1 MARSDVFN
9 IYQNKSNLKWI
20 VLTAATVISL
30 GSILYTNLLVGKLK
44 DRERSIIRL
53 YAKTLEFA
61 LDETVTINQ
70 DINFISEEIIL
81 QNNSMP
87 MIIMDSVG
95 VVYGYKNIRVDSS
108 RAEATINNRLRRL
121 AAQMAEEYTPIRIA
135 PINPA
140 TGEPYLVQYL
150 YYKHSNLLTQLIYYP
165 YVQLSVIAVF
175 GIIAYM
181 AFSYSRTAEQNR
193 VWVGMAKE
201 TAHQLGTPISSLM
214 AWVEYLK
221 ADEGFSDSDII
232 DELDKDIAKLQ
243 LITARFSSIGSVP
256 VLNEEDLVVVIN
268 RVVEY
273 LQARISSKVEMTVES
288 MHENVICNI
297 NAPLFEWVVENVCK
311 NSVDA
316 MSGVGSINIKI
327 QEANDWRVFVDISD
341 TGKGIPASRLKQVFN
356 PGFTTKK
363 RGWGLGLALAQRII
377 EIYHEGKIYV
387 RESDPEKGTTFRI
400 VLHRNKNQIA
410 SLPA

>member
-1 MARSDVFN
+1 MARTDVFN

-20 VLTAATVISL
+20 VLTAAAVISI
-30 GSILYTNLLVGKLK
+30 GSILYTNILVGKLK
-44 DRERSIIRL
+44 ERERSFIRL

-61 LDETVTINQ
+61 LDESVTITQ

-87 MIIMDSVG
+87 MIIMDSLG
-95 VVYGYKNIRVDSS
+95 IVYGHKNIKVDSS
-108 RAEATINNRLRRL
+108 KTSSVINERLRR
-121 AAQMAEEYTPIRIA
+121 MALKMEQEYTPIRIA
-135 PINPA
+135 PVNPA
-140 TGEPYLVQYL
+140 TGEPYLIQFL

-165 YVQLSVIAVF
+165 YVQLSVIAIF

-221 ADEGFSDSDII
+221 ADEEFANNEFL

-256 VLNEEDLVVVIN
+256 VLNEEDLVPVIN
-268 RVVEY
+268 RVVDY
-273 LQARISSKVEMTVES
+273 LRSRISSKVNIKVES
-288 MHENVICNI
+288 MHEHVIGAV
-297 NAPLFEWVVENVCK
+297 NAPLFEWVIENICK
-311 NSVDA
+311 NAVDA
-316 MSGVGSINIKI
+316 MSGVGEITIKI
-327 QEANDWRVFVDISD
+327 QEASDWRIFIDISD
-341 TGKGIPASRLKQVFN
+341 TGKGIPLAKLKQIFN

-363 RGWGLGLALAQRII
+363 RGWGLGLALAERII
-377 EIYHEGKIYV
+377 EIYHKGKIFV
-387 RESDPEKGTTFRI
+387 RTSELDKGTTFRI
-400 VLHRNKNQIA
+400 VLHRNKKIQ
-410 SLPA
+410 

>member
-1 MARSDVFN
+1 MARADVFN
-9 IYQNKSNLKWI
+9 IYQNRSNLRWI
-20 VLTAATVISL
+20 VLTAASLISI
-30 GSILYTNLLVGKLK
+30 GSILYTNLLVGSLK
-44 DRERSIIRL
+44 ERERSFVRL

-61 LDETVTINQ
+61 LDESVTIKQ

-87 MIIMDSVG
+87 MIIMDSLG
-95 VVYGYKNIRVDSS
+95 IIYASKNIKIDSS
-108 RAEATINNRLRRL
+108 RARNLIDDKLRK
-121 AAQMAEEYTPIRIA
+121 MAVSMSADYRPIRIA

-140 TGEPYLVQYL
+140 TGEAYLVQFL

-165 YVQLSVIAVF
+165 YVQLSVIAIF

-181 AFSYSRTAEQNR
+181 GFSYSRTAEQNR

-221 ADEGFSDSDII
+221 GDEKFANNEFL

-256 VLNEEDLVVVIN
+256 VLKEEDIVAVAV
-268 RVVEY
+268 RVADY
-273 LQARISSKVEMTVES
+273 LRTRISSKVRISVES
-288 MHENVICNI
+288 MHDKVIGNV
-297 NAPLFEWVVENVCK
+297 NAPLFEWVIENICK
-311 NSVDA
+311 NAVDA
-316 MSGVGSINIKI
+316 MSGVGHITIKI
-327 QEANDWRVFVDISD
+327 QEASDWRIFLDITD
-341 TGKGIPASRLKQVFN
+341 NGKGIPLAKLKQVFN

-363 RGWGLGLALAQRII
+363 RGWGLGLALAKRII
-377 EIYHEGKIYV
+377 ENYHRGKIFV
-387 RESDPEKGTTFRI
+387 HSSEPEKGTTFRI
-400 VLHRNKNQIA
+400 VLNRSKK
-410 SLPA
+410 L

>member
-1 MARSDVFN
+1 MARADVFN
-9 IYQNKSNLKWI
+9 IYQNKSNLRWI
-20 VLTAATVISL
+20 VLTAASVISIS
-30 GSILYTNLLVGKLK
+30 SILYTNLLVGRLK
-44 DRERSIIRL
+44 ERERSFVRL

-61 LDETVTINQ
+61 LDESVTIQQ

-95 VVYGYKNIRVDSS
+95 IIYAYKNIKIDSS
-108 RAEATINNRLRRL
+108 RTKKLIEEKLRK
-121 AAQMAEEYTPIRIA
+121 MAIGMSVEYRPIRIA

-140 TGEPYLVQYL
+140 TGEPYLVQFL
-150 YYKHSNLLTQLIYYP
+150 YYKHSDLLTQLIYYP
-165 YVQLSVIAVF
+165 YVQLSVIAIF

-181 AFSYSRTAEQNR
+181 GFSYSRTAEQNR

-221 ADEGFSDSDII
+221 GDEQFANNEFL

-256 VLNEEDLVVVIN
+256 VLNEEDIVAVAV
-268 RVVEY
+268 RVADY
-273 LQARISSKVEMTVES
+273 LSTRISSRVRISVES
-288 MHENVICNI
+288 MHDKVMGNI
-297 NAPLFEWVVENVCK
+297 NAPLFEWVIENICK
-311 NSVDA
+311 NAVDA
-316 MSGVGSINIKI
+316 MSGVGVITIRI
-327 QEANDWRVFVDISD
+327 QEASDWRIFMDITD
-341 TGKGIPASRLKQVFN
+341 NGKGIPVAKIKQVFN

-363 RGWGLGLALAQRII
+363 RGWGLGLALAKRII
-377 EIYHEGKIYV
+377 ENYHQGKIFV
-387 RESDPEKGTTFRI
+387 QSSDPEKGTTFRI
-400 VLHRNKNQIA
+400 VLNRSKK
-410 SLPA
+410 

>member
-1 MARSDVFN
+1 MAKTDVFN

-20 VLTAATVISL
+20 VLSAAAIISL
-30 GSILYTNLLVGKLK
+30 GSIFYTNLLVGRLK
-44 DRERSIIRL
+44 DREQSFIRL

-61 LDETVTINQ
+61 LDESVTITQ

-87 MIIMDSVG
+87 MIIMDSLG
-95 VVYGYKNIRVDSS
+95 YIYGSKNVKVDSTKS
-108 RAEATINNRLRRL
+108 RTVRDNRLRKM
-121 AAQMAEEYTPIRIA
+121 ADQMSQEYTPIRIA
-135 PINPA
+135 PIDPA
-140 TGEPYLVQYL
+140 TGDPYLVQYL

-165 YVQLSVIAVF
+165 YVQLSVIAIF
-175 GIIAYM
+175 GVIAYM
-181 AFSYSRTAEQNR
+181 GFSYSRSAEQNR

-221 ADEGFSDSDII
+221 ADEDFANNEFL

-256 VLNEEDLVVVIN
+256 VLNEEDIVIVIN
-268 RVVEY
+268 RVSDY
-273 LQARISSKVEMTVES
+273 LRSRISSKVNIVVDT
-288 MHENVICNI
+288 MHEAVICNI
-297 NAPLFEWVVENVCK
+297 NSPLFEWVIENICK
-311 NSVDA
+311 NAVDA
-316 MSGVGSINIKI
+316 MSGVGSITIKI
-327 QEANDWRVFVDISD
+327 QEASDWRVFIDVTD
-341 TGKGIPASRLKQVFN
+341 TGKGIPVTRMKQIFN

-363 RGWGLGLALAQRII
+363 RGWGLGLALAERII
-377 EIYHEGKIYV
+377 EIYHKGKIFV

-400 VLHRNKNQIA
+400 VLHRNNIQ
-410 SLPA
+410 

>member
-1 MARSDVFN
+1 MARADVFN
-9 IYQNKSNLKWI
+9 IYQNKSNLRWI
-20 VLTAATVISL
+20 VLTAASVISIS
-30 GSILYTNLLVGKLK
+30 SILYTNVLVGRLK
-44 DRERSIIRL
+44 ERERSFVRL

-61 LDETVTINQ
+61 LDESVTVNQ

-87 MIIMDSVG
+87 MIIMDSAG
-95 VVYGYKNIRVDSS
+95 IIYAYKNIKIDSS
-108 RAEATINNRLRRL
+108 RSRNLIEEKLRK
-121 AAQMAEEYTPIRIA
+121 MALGMSVDYRPIRIA

-140 TGEPYLVQYL
+140 TGEPYLVQFL

-165 YVQLSVIAVF
+165 YVQLSVIAIF

-181 AFSYSRTAEQNR
+181 GFSYSRTAEQNR

-221 ADEGFSDSDII
+221 GDEQFANNEFL

-256 VLNEEDLVVVIN
+256 VLNEEDIVAVAV
-268 RVVEY
+268 RVADY
-273 LQARISSKVEMTVES
+273 LSTRISSRVRISVES
-288 MHENVICNI
+288 MHDKVMGNI
-297 NAPLFEWVVENVCK
+297 NAPLFEWVIENICK
-311 NSVDA
+311 NAVDA
-316 MSGVGSINIKI
+316 MSGVGLITIKI
-327 QEANDWRVFVDISD
+327 QEASDWRIFMDITD
-341 TGKGIPASRLKQVFN
+341 NGKGIPVAKLKQVFN

-363 RGWGLGLALAQRII
+363 RGWGLGLALAKRII
-377 EIYHEGKIYV
+377 VNYHRGKIFV
-387 RESDPEKGTTFRI
+387 HSSEPEKGTTFRI
-400 VLHRNKNQIA
+400 VLNRTKK
-410 SLPA
+410 

>member
-1 MARSDVFN
+1 MARTDVFN

-20 VLTAATVISL
+20 VLTAAAVISI
-30 GSILYTNLLVGKLK
+30 GSILYTNILVGKLK
-44 DRERSIIRL
+44 ERERSFIRL

-61 LDETVTINQ
+61 LDESVTITQ

-87 MIIMDSVG
+87 MIIMDSLG
-95 VVYGYKNIRVDSS
+95 IVYGHKNIKVDSS
-108 RAEATINNRLRRL
+108 KASTVINERLRR
-121 AAQMAEEYTPIRIA
+121 MALKMEQEYTPIRIA
-135 PINPA
+135 PVNPA
-140 TGEPYLVQYL
+140 TGEPYLIQFL

-165 YVQLSVIAVF
+165 YVQLSVIAIF

-221 ADEGFSDSDII
+221 ADEEFANNEFL

-256 VLNEEDLVVVIN
+256 VLNEEDLVPVIN
-268 RVVEY
+268 RVADY
-273 LQARISSKVEMTVES
+273 LRSRISSKVNIKVES
-288 MHENVICNI
+288 MHEHVIGAV
-297 NAPLFEWVVENVCK
+297 NAPLFEWVIENICK
-311 NSVDA
+311 NAVDA
-316 MSGVGSINIKI
+316 MSGVGEITIKI
-327 QEANDWRVFVDISD
+327 QEASDWRIFIDISD
-341 TGKGIPASRLKQVFN
+341 TGKGIPLAKLKQIFN

-363 RGWGLGLALAQRII
+363 RGWGLGLALAERII
-377 EIYHEGKIYV
+377 EIYHKGKIFV
-387 RESDPEKGTTFRI
+387 RTSELDKGTTFRI
-400 VLHRNKNQIA
+400 VLHRNKKIQ
-410 SLPA
+410 

>member
-30 GSILYTNLLVGKLK
+30 GSILYTNVLVGKLQ

-87 MIIMDSVG
+87 MIIMDSTG
-95 VVYGYKNIRVDSS
+95 VIYGYKNIKVDSS
-108 RAEATINNRLRRL
+108 RSVATIQSRLQRM
-121 AAQMAEEYTPIRIA
+121 AEQMADEYTPIRIA

-221 ADEGFSDSDII
+221 ADEEFVNNEVI

-243 LITARFSSIGSVP
+243 LITSRFSSIGSVP
-256 VLNEEDLVVVIN
+256 VLNEEDIVQVVN
-268 RVVEY
+268 RVVDY
-273 LQARISSKVEMTVES
+273 LRARISSKVEIEVLS
-288 MHENVICNI
+288 MHEKVVCNI
-297 NAPLFEWVVENVCK
+297 NAPLFEWVIENVCK
-311 NSVDA
+311 NAVDA
-316 MSGVGSINIKI
+316 MDGIGKISIKL
-327 QEANDWRVFVDISD
+327 QEANDWRVFVDIMD
-341 TGKGIPASRLKQVFN
+341 TGKGIPPAKLKQVFN

-377 EIYHEGKIYV
+377 EIYHQGKIYV

-400 VLHRNKNQIA
+400 VLQRNKNLITTVSA
-410 SLPA
+410 

>member
-1 MARSDVFN
+1 MARTDVFN

-20 VLTAATVISL
+20 VLTAAAVISI
-30 GSILYTNLLVGKLK
+30 GSILYTNILVGKLK
-44 DRERSIIRL
+44 ERERSFIRL

-61 LDETVTINQ
+61 LDESVTITQ

-87 MIIMDSVG
+87 MIIMDSLG
-95 VVYGYKNIRVDSS
+95 MVYGYKNIKVDSS
-108 RAEATINNRLRRL
+108 KTISVINDRLRR
-121 AAQMAEEYTPIRIA
+121 MALKMEQEYTPIRIA
-135 PINPA
+135 PVNPA
-140 TGEPYLVQYL
+140 TGEPYLIQFL

-165 YVQLSVIAVF
+165 YVQLSVIAIF

-221 ADEGFSDSDII
+221 ADEEFANNEFL

-256 VLNEEDLVVVIN
+256 VLNEEDLVPVIN
-268 RVVEY
+268 RVADY
-273 LQARISSKVEMTVES
+273 LRARISSKVNIKVES
-288 MHENVICNI
+288 MHGQVIGAI
-297 NAPLFEWVVENVCK
+297 NAPLFEWVIENVCK
-311 NSVDA
+311 NAVDA
-316 MSGVGSINIKI
+316 MSGVGEITIKI
-327 QEANDWRVFVDISD
+327 QEASDWRIFIDISD
-341 TGKGIPASRLKQVFN
+341 TGKGIPLAKLKQIFN

-363 RGWGLGLALAQRII
+363 RGWGLGLALAERII
-377 EIYHEGKIYV
+377 EIYHKGKIFV
-387 RESDPEKGTTFRI
+387 RNSELEKGTTFRI
-400 VLHRNKNQIA
+400 VLHRNKKIQ
-410 SLPA
+410 